1 MVLVMKVFNEWT
13 ILTREDL
20 KVDQMSGIF
29 RPGRCVSD
37 SDEET
42 TGPRGTAS
50 IYSLSHEACQPLLS
64 A

>member
-13 ILTREDL
+13 ILTRGPKGRSNEWNL
-20 KVDQMSGIF
+20 
-29 RPGRCVSD
+29 RRGRCVSD

-42 TGPRGTAS
+42 TGPRGMAS
-50 IYSLSHEACQPLLS
+50 IYSLSHEVCQLLLS